1 MIKYLI
7 IFVTAI
13 FPLFLTAQQINIPEI
28 EIDTIIIGTAVYK
41 AEEKTPATFQNIRPD
56 QFEQLNTGQEPSY
69 IISQLSPSVTVYS
82 DAGNTQGY
90 AYIRLR
96 GIDQTRINMTLNG
109 VPLNEPEDQGAY
121 FSNYPDFLNSISEIQ
136 IQRGVGLSQNGTAS
150 YGGSMQ
156 FFSPGLSD
164 SARASVGVGYGS
176 FNSYR
181 AFAEYQS
188 GMRKNKAIY
197 LSGTH
202 LHSDGYKRHSG
213 NTSQSLFY
221 SGMLFGQ
228 KQLLKLTGFV
238 GHQQNKM
245 AWLGVSDSLI
255 RTDRRFNANTNAEDD
270 RFLQSLTMLEHKFFP
285 NSRSTL
291 STTVFYNFLD
301 GNYDFDYNNP
311 LWSSDPPFLMNFA
324 FRAHYS
330 GIFSNFNTKI
340 GNLDLSA
347 GLQASFYT
355 RSHTGSE
362 PTLGVMYTNRGFKS
376 DATVFAKAIY
386 KIGSFNIFADVQ
398 GRYNR
403 FDFSGR
409 FNKMNLDWSFLNPRG
424 GLSLQVR
431 KNSTLYY
438 SIGSIGREP
447 TRTDIFGGNDEP
459 LFDSIFQVVTFISN
473 AEFVLDQELGYR
485 SAGRNWQ
492 VGANLFL
499 MQFRNEIVLNGQ
511 FGPNA
516 LALNSAF
523 ARSLRS
529 GIEIQ
534 GSYEPLKG
542 LLFTNASSFN
552 YSRIKDQGISFS
564 PILTPMFIV
573 NQSVAYTFKGF
584 RIGLD
589 ARYQSSSFIDFS
601 NSVSL
606 DDYLLLNAQLSY
618 RIRGWEF
625 RFLVNNL
632 LNTNYY
638 NQGYVDFDGLPKYF
652 VTAPLNF
659 YGMLLFSF

>member
-1 MIKYLI
+1 
-7 IFVTAI
+7 
-13 FPLFLTAQQINIPEI
+13 
-28 EIDTIIIGTAVYK
+28 
-41 AEEKTPATFQNIRPD
+41 
-56 QFEQLNTGQEPSY
+56 
-69 IISQLSPSVTVYS
+69 
-82 DAGNTQGY
+82 
-90 AYIRLR
+90 
-96 GIDQTRINMTLNG
+96 
-109 VPLNEPEDQGAY
+109 
-121 FSNYPDFLNSISEIQ
+121 
-136 IQRGVGLSQNGTAS
+136 
-150 YGGSMQ
+150 
-156 FFSPGLSD
+156 
-164 SARASVGVGYGS
+164 
-176 FNSYR
+176 
-181 AFAEYQS
+181 
-188 GMRKNKAIY
+188 MRKNKAIY

-409 FNKMNLDWSFLNPRG
+409 FSKMNLDWSFLNPRG

-459 LFDSIFQVVTFISN
+459 LFDSIFQIVTFISN

-485 SAGRNWQ
+485 SAGKNWQ

-534 GSYEPLKG
+534 GSYEPVKG

-638 NQGYVDFDGLPKYF
+638 NQGYVDLDGLPKYF